1 MWFEELTGFREG
13 ERAEVLALIEEDGPW
28 LVSRANGRRM
38 RRGEL
43 SLPSLAE
50 LRRARSEAAPVGGRS
65 TLAEVVADVRE
76 LHAEP
81 ASAGATF
88 QVASQFNLLEMTG
101 PSVTPDDGID
111 RYEHDHTQGPACA
124 IACGAG
130 TIHRNYLT
138 PVPIEGGPGAERG
151 QTAARQ
157 LDGLA
162 DLAATLGLAVPMRN
176 GYALLRREQLAWAA
190 GWLDGIAGP
199 ARDELA
205 GLLRV
210 GVQAGTEVTW
220 RHAGHDV
227 PQVFCSAL
235 PLAYAGG
242 DPAAWEPLAR
252 LVLDAAYEATLA
264 VAAVTAARTGN
275 RAVHLTLLGAGAF
288 GNPTGWVVDALE
300 RALRLHP
307 VGLDVRVVSHGR
319 PSRALAPVL
328 RPPPHWADALFE
340 VPPAQWGL
348 RGDPH
353 LWADLHAAL
362 RRLPAPPPAADTLRA
377 ALAAELWRLAGVALD
392 ADSAAEPDAEAIRVP
407 RYPTLGMS
415 GGHVSPGFW
424 RATAVPLLVERWSTG
439 PRSGRPGTL
448 GRP

>member
-13 ERAEVLALIEEDGPW
+13 ERAEVLARIEEDGPW

-43 SLPSLAE
+43 TLPSLGE
-50 LRRARSEAAPVGGRS
+50 LRRARSEAEPPGGRS
-65 TLAEVVADVRE
+65 TLAEVVADVQE
-76 LHAEP
+76 LHAGP

-88 QVASQFNLLEMTG
+88 QVASQFNLLEMVG

-111 RYEHDHTQGPACA
+111 RYERDRTQGPACA

-138 PVPIEGGPGAERG
+138 PVPIHGGPGGERG
-151 QTAARQ
+151 QTADRQ

-190 GWLDGIAGP
+190 DLLDGIAGP
-199 ARDELA
+199 SRDELA

-210 GVQAGTEVTW
+210 GVQADTEVTW
-220 RHAGHDV
+220 RNAGHTV
-227 PQVFCSAL
+227 TQVFCSAL

-264 VAAVTAARTGN
+264 AAAVTAARTGN
-275 RAVHLTLLGAGAF
+275 RSVYLTLLGAGAF
-288 GNPTGWVVDALE
+288 GNPTAWVVDALE
-300 RALRLHP
+300 RAVRLHP
-307 VGLDVRVVSHGR
+307 AGLDVQVVSYGR
-319 PSRALAPVL
+319 PSPALAPVL
-328 RPPPHWADALFE
+328 APPPHWADALFSAA
-340 VPPAQWGL
+340 PAQWGL
-348 RGDPH
+348 RGDPY
-353 LWADLHAAL
+353 LWADLHASL
-362 RRLPAPPPAADTLRA
+362 RRRPAPPGSADGLEA
-377 ALAAELWRLAGVALD
+377 VLADELWRLAGIGLAGHPATATAPGPYD
-392 ADSAAEPDAEAIRVP
+392 AVRVP
-407 RYPTLGMS
+407 RYPTSGMS

-424 RATAVPLLVERWSTG
+424 WDTAVPLLVERWAA
-439 PRSGRPGTL
+439 GR
-448 GRP
+448 